1 MNELSKRLWSAD
13 CWLRCTE
20 LLINAYEQNKPYDL
34 ICRLKRLIIEIDKYS
49 DSQPRDEHGRWT
61 SGESGESNLSESQ
74 EFHCYGDYL
83 RDYLGS
89 AKDNN
94 PEEFAQIKDDVES
107 KGGRLILSKENP
119 NMVCNI
125 RRGEPGI
132 IQVDENI
139 SIAGLKHEYRHFLD
153 DMENGNPGL
162 AYYLKDKDIFFEYER
177 RGYEEE
183 LNIAREFGYKDAEQK
198 ILKEIENRRRDIYGE

>member
-1 MNELSKRLWSAD
+1 MSKD
-13 CWLRCTE
+13 
-20 LLINAYEQNKPYDL
+20 
-34 ICRLKRLIIEIDKYS
+34 
-49 DSQPRDEHGRWT
+49 
-61 SGESGESNLSESQ
+61 
-74 EFHCYGDYL
+74 
-83 RDYLGS
+83 
-89 AKDNN
+89 
-94 PEEFAQIKDDVES
+94 
-107 KGGRLILSKENP
+107 NP

>member
-1 MNELSKRLWSAD
+1 MKELISCCHELMLLE
-13 CWLRCTE
+13 LRAQRTE
-20 LLINAYEQNKPYDL
+20 NLFTLLYMAERIDL
-34 ICRLKRLIIEIDKYS
+34 LCRRGIIEERFD
-49 DSQPRDEHGRWT
+49 DDQPRDDYGRWT